1 MDPVGVVMAAFTTFS
16 DEALARFLVMF
27 ELYEDIKATPIE
39 TGIENSNSHIHVD
52 GRRFV
57 LTITETLNFDEVA
70 FFNEIF
76 GALAN
81 SDVPAPSPLR
91 TLDGMSSTIF
101 CGKPTWLFTH
111 LSGEHPEAPDA
122 EACRQIGYALATI
135 HTMLKDNR
143 YHRDSPYDL
152 AWSEATFTRVR
163 AMLSDDDATHLASAI
178 DIQRA
183 LSDGNEL
190 PRGTIH
196 GDLFRDNALFDDGR
210 LTGVLDFYHACED
223 FLIMDLA
230 IAINDWCPH
239 SAELQGHLLSGYS
252 DIRSLT
258 DEERDLL
265 PPTRKVAAMRF
276 ALTRLTSG
284 ESGQPL
290 KDPTEFLRLLAGL
303 E

>member
-1 MDPVGVVMAAFTTFS
+1 MAAFTTFS

-27 ELYEDIKATPIE
+27 ELYDDIKAIPIE
-39 TGIENSNSHIHVD
+39 TGIENSNYHIHVD
-52 GRRFV
+52 GQHFV
-57 LTITETLNFDEVA
+57 LTIAAALDFDEVA

-81 SDVPAPSPLR
+81 TDVPVPTPLR

-101 CGKPTWLFTH
+101 CGKPTWLFTY
-111 LSGEHPEAPDA
+111 LSGVHPDSSGA
-122 EACRQIGYALATI
+122 EECRQIGQALATI
-135 HTMLKDNR
+135 HTTLKDNR

-152 AWSEATFTRVR
+152 AWSEATF
-163 AMLSDDDATHLASAI
+163 AGIKDLLADDDARSLAGAI
-178 DIQRA
+178 DIQRS
-183 LSDGNEL
+183 LLDGNTL

-196 GDLFRDNALFDDGR
+196 GDLFRDNTLFDDSK

-223 FLIMDLA
+223 VLIMDLA

-239 SAELQGHLLSGYS
+239 NAEHQAQLLSGYS
-252 DIRSLT
+252 HIRSLT

-265 PPTRKVAAMRF
+265 PAMRQVAAMRF
-276 ALTRLTSG
+276 ILTRLTSG
-284 ESGQPL
+284 EPAAGEPGQPL
-290 KDPTEFLRLLAGL
+290 KDPTEFLRLLATL